1 MNDGLRNRARHG
13 RGREG
18 KEGGRTT
25 TAGSTTV
32 AAYPSTRYQ
41 LRACF
46 RPKIK
51 DFELFRVR
59 LLPQGAATSCS
70 SVMSPTL
77 ISSGHRAA
85 RRPLR
90 SPFSLPPRWHCR
102 PVTRFDCH
110 SSPAR
115 APARRP
121 PPVASSARPP
131 PSFLLGISSAA
142 ATGGGGEKK
151 RSVEMRLCARP
162 PRRPL
167 AFWDDNYGSNY
178 NEFVP
183 DSGRGT
189 EWGGGSG
196 HVAM

>member
-1 MNDGLRNRARHG
+1 MVIWRR
-13 RGREG
+13 
-18 KEGGRTT
+18 GGR
-25 TAGSTTV
+25 
-32 AAYPSTRYQ
+32 
-41 LRACF
+41 C
-46 RPKIK
+46 
-51 DFELFRVR
+51 
-59 LLPQGAATSCS
+59 
-70 SVMSPTL
+70 
-77 ISSGHRAA
+77 GH
-85 RRPLR
+85 L
-90 SPFSLPPRWHCR
+90 SPFLPRWRCR

-110 SSPAR
+110 SSTAR
-115 APARRP
+115 APALLPACLPSRP
-121 PPVASSARPP
+121 LLVPLP

-189 EWGGGSG
+189 EGGEARSNVTAPCPPHLLSLWSVNVKSQISSSTSYSSARSHRPRPGTDLRNSRTQTSRTKIS
-196 HVAM
+196 A

>member
-1 MNDGLRNRARHG
+1 MGVRPRTLSLCSASMNDGLRNRARHG

-142 ATGGGGEKK
+142 K
-151 RSVEMRLCARP
+151 RAHWLSDGTWVSVVITNLLRQ
-162 PRRPL
+162 
-167 AFWDDNYGSNY
+167 
-178 NEFVP
+178 
-183 DSGRGT
+183 
-189 EWGGGSG
+189 
-196 HVAM
+196 

>member
-13 RGREG
+13 GGREG
-18 KEGGRTT
+18 KEGGRTNR
-25 TAGSTTV
+25 AGSTTV
-32 AAYPSTRYQ
+32 ATHPSTRYQ

-46 RPKIK
+46 RPKIQ
-51 DFELFRVR
+51 DFDFFRVR
-59 LLPQGAATSCS
+59 LLPRGAATSCS
-70 SVMSPTL
+70 SVMNPTL
-77 ISSGHRAA
+77 ISSGHLAA

-90 SPFSLPPRWHCR
+90 SPFSLPPSLALPPLSHALIAT
-102 PVTRFDCH
+102 PLL
-110 SSPAR
+110 PAHP
-115 APARRP
+115 PAARLPSRRLLVP
-121 PPVASSARPP
+121 LP

-142 ATGGGGEKK
+142 ATGGGGGEKK

-189 EWGGGSG
+189 E
-196 HVAM
+196 

>member
-18 KEGGRTT
+18 KEGGRTNR
-25 TAGSTTV
+25 AGSTTV
-32 AAYPSTRYQ
+32 ATHPSTGYQ

-46 RPKIK
+46 RPKIQ

-70 SVMSPTL
+70 SVMNPTL
-77 ISSGHRAA
+77 ISSGHLAA

-90 SPFSLPPRWHCR
+90 SPFSLPPRWRCR

-110 SSPAR
+110 SSPDR
-115 APARRP
+115 APAR
-121 PPVASSARPP
+121 ARLPSRRLLVPLP

-142 ATGGGGEKK
+142 ATGGGGGEKK

-189 EWGGGSG
+189 E
-196 HVAM
+196 

>member
-1 MNDGLRNRARHG
+1 MSRDHNRCHASLNAV
-13 RGREG
+13 
-18 KEGGRTT
+18 TT
-25 TAGSTTV
+25 PCMFEAKN
-32 AAYPSTRYQ
+32 TR
-41 LRACF
+41 LRAF
-46 RPKIK
+46 PRP
-51 DFELFRVR
+51 
-59 LLPQGAATSCS
+59 PAAQAAATSCS
-70 SVMSPTL
+70 SVMNPTL
-77 ISSGHRAA
+77 ISSGHLAA

-90 SPFSLPPRWHCR
+90 SPFSLPPRWRCR

-115 APARRP
+115 APARPSRRLLVP
-121 PPVASSARPP
+121 LP

-142 ATGGGGEKK
+142 ATGGGGGEKK

-189 EWGGGSG
+189 EGGGWT
-196 HVAM
+196 